1 MPHAV
6 STIIRPLFLA
16 ATLLSFGTLTTLA
29 QTKTKAPAAKPAAAK
44 KPSSPWLVQCGSI
57 GEKNQRFCRI
67 QNSIK
72 FKKTGQRLLGVVI
85 QAQDKEPKIA
95 MQLSLPHGL
104 YLPAGVIF
112 KVDEG
117 KEARLVIETCNPEG
131 CYASTGMDENLL
143 ETMKKGTEMLVAF
156 QANTNKEQITIPVSL
171 KGFSSAFTKVKLDKA
186 KAKPKAK
193 AEDKPKQ

>member
-1 MPHAV
+1 MSHAA

-16 ATLLSFGTLTTLA
+16 AALLSFGSLAAQA
-29 QTKTKAPAAKPAAAK
+29 QTKTETPAAKPAAPK
-44 KPSSPWLVQCGSI
+44 KASSPWLVQCGSI
-57 GEKNQRFCRI
+57 GEKKQRFCRI

-85 QAQDKEPKIA
+85 QAQTTEPKIA

-104 YLPAGVIF
+104 YLPAGTIY
-112 KVDEG
+112 KIDEG

-131 CYASTGMDENLL
+131 CYASTGMDEKLI
-143 ETMKKGTEMLVAF
+143 EAMKKGKEMLVAF

-171 KGFSSAFTKVKLDKA
+171 KGFAAAFDKVKLDDA
-186 KAKPKAK
+186 KAP
-193 AEDKPKQ
+193 EKPKQ